1 MAKKAESGGYA
12 RLKGD
17 LAQKTPGSFYVLYGE
32 EDYLR
37 RYYLSMLRRQLV
49 DGPTEDFN
57 FHRLTSEN
65 FSMQVL
71 SESLEALPMM
81 AERTMIQVDDV
92 DLFALPEDDRTQL
105 AALFSDIPDYACL
118 VLVYADFKPDKRKKK
133 LWDAMEKN
141 AVLAEFAYQTE
152 HDLTAWIVRHF
163 RAEKKNISPALC
175 GYLLQRCGSSMTRL
189 DAEIAKICA
198 YSGADD
204 IVRADIDAVV
214 EPTLEAVVFEIT
226 DVLGQREFDRALERL
241 SVMLKLRAEPIAMG
255 SARSAAIC
263 AGSMPRASCRRP
275 GRPRRTLPRSAVSR
289 RLRPTSALC
298 RRGSCRTVSAR
309 RPFCCAARPTGR

>member
-49 DGPTEDFN
+49 DGPTENFN

-152 HDLTAWIVRHF
+152 RDLTAWIVRHF
-163 RAEKKNISPALC
+163 RAEKKNISPAQAPCRAHPAGGREDLAGPCFALRRRAVCGQQVLC
-175 GYLLQRCGSSMTRL
+175 AGAAAVGPLLRAGRAAVL
-189 DAEIAKICA
+189 R
-198 YSGADD
+198 GRPAD
-204 IVRADIDAVV
+204 
-214 EPTLEAVVFEIT
+214 E
-226 DVLGQREFDRALERL
+226 DVL
-241 SVMLKLRAEPIAMG
+241 
-255 SARSAAIC
+255 
-263 AGSMPRASCRRP
+263 
-275 GRPRRTLPRSAVSR
+275 
-289 RLRPTSALC
+289 
-298 RRGSCRTVSAR
+298 
-309 RPFCCAARPTGR
+309 

>member
-81 AERTMIQVDDV
+81 AERTMTQIDDV

-133 LWDAMEKN
+133 LWTPWRKTPCCGVRLPDRARPHGVDRAALPCGEKEYFACALRLSAAALRLVHDAARCRDRE
-141 AVLAEFAYQTE
+141 
-152 HDLTAWIVRHF
+152 DLRLFRGGRH
-163 RAEKKNISPALC
+163 RPR
-175 GYLLQRCGSSMTRL
+175 GHRRRCGADARGGRL
-189 DAEIAKICA
+189 
-198 YSGADD
+198 
-204 IVRADIDAVV
+204 
-214 EPTLEAVVFEIT
+214 
-226 DVLGQREFDRALERL
+226 
-241 SVMLKLRAEPIAMG
+241 
-255 SARSAAIC
+255 
-263 AGSMPRASCRRP
+263 
-275 GRPRRTLPRSAVSR
+275 
-289 RLRPTSALC
+289 
-298 RRGSCRTVSAR
+298 
-309 RPFCCAARPTGR
+309 

>member
-1 MAKKAESGGYA
+1 
-12 RLKGD
+12 
-17 LAQKTPGSFYVLYGE
+17 
-32 EDYLR
+32 
-37 RYYLSMLRRQLV
+37 
-49 DGPTEDFN
+49 
-57 FHRLTSEN
+57 
-65 FSMQVL
+65 MQVL

-81 AERTMIQVDDV
+81 AERTMIQIDDV

-152 HDLTAWIVRHF
+152 RDLTAWIVRHF

-226 DVLGQREFDRALERL
+226 DALGQREFDRALERL
-241 SVMLKLRAEPIAMG
+241 SVMLKLRAEPIAMLGAVG
-255 SARSAAIC
+255 SH
-263 AGSMPRASCRRP
+263 M
-275 GRPRRTLPRSAVSR
+275 R
-289 RLRPTSALC
+289 RLHAARILQAAGKTSQDLASLC
-298 RRGSCRTVSAR
+298 GVAPFAANKCFAQAR
-309 RPFCCAARPTGR
+309 RLSDRFCAQAMLLCCEADRQMKTSYDDPARILELLILQLAEEARHD

>member
-152 HDLTAWIVRHF
+152 RDLTAWIVRHF

-226 DVLGQREFDRALERL
+226 DALGQREFDRALERL
-241 SVMLKLRAEPIAMG
+241 SVMLKLRAEPSPC

-275 GRPRRTLPRSAVSR
+275 GSPRRTLPRSAASR
-289 RLRPTSALC
+289 RLRPTSALR
-298 RRGSCRTVSAR
+298 RRGGCRTASVR
-309 RPFCCAARPTGR
+309 RPCCCAARPTGR

>member
-118 VLVYADFKPDKRKKK
+118 VLVYADFKPDKRKA
-133 LWDAMEKN
+133 LGRHGEERRAGG
-141 AVLAEFAYQTE
+141 
-152 HDLTAWIVRHF
+152 VRL
-163 RAEKKNISPALC
+163 P
-175 GYLLQRCGSSMTRL
+175 
-189 DAEIAKICA
+189 
-198 YSGADD
+198 
-204 IVRADIDAVV
+204 
-214 EPTLEAVVFEIT
+214 
-226 DVLGQREFDRALERL
+226 DRARPHGVDRAALPCGEKEYFACALRL
-241 SVMLKLRAEPIAMG
+241 SAAALRLVHDA
-255 SARSAAIC
+255 AR
-263 AGSMPRASCRRP
+263 CRDRED
-275 GRPRRTLPRSAVSR
+275 L
-289 RLRPTSALC
+289 RLF
-298 RRGSCRTVSAR
+298 RRG
-309 RPFCCAARPTGR
+309 

>member
-37 RYYLSMLRRQLV
+37 HYYLSMLRRQLV

-152 HDLTAWIVRHF
+152 RDLTAWIVRHF
-163 RAEKKNISPALC
+163 RAEKEYFARALQLSAAALRLVHDAARC
-175 GYLLQRCGSSMTRL
+175 RDRKDLRLFRGGRHRPRGHRRRCGADARGGRL
-189 DAEIAKICA
+189 
-198 YSGADD
+198 
-204 IVRADIDAVV
+204 
-214 EPTLEAVVFEIT
+214 
-226 DVLGQREFDRALERL
+226 
-241 SVMLKLRAEPIAMG
+241 
-255 SARSAAIC
+255 
-263 AGSMPRASCRRP
+263 
-275 GRPRRTLPRSAVSR
+275 
-289 RLRPTSALC
+289 
-298 RRGSCRTVSAR
+298 
-309 RPFCCAARPTGR
+309 

>member
-81 AERTMIQVDDV
+81 AERTMIQIDDV

-118 VLVYADFKPDKRKKK
+118 VLVYADFKPDKRIPP
-133 LWDAMEKN
+133 LF
-141 AVLAEFAYQTE
+141 L
-152 HDLTAWIVRHF
+152 
-163 RAEKKNISPALC
+163 S
-175 GYLLQRCGSSMTRL
+175 
-189 DAEIAKICA
+189 
-198 YSGADD
+198 
-204 IVRADIDAVV
+204 
-214 EPTLEAVVFEIT
+214 
-226 DVLGQREFDRALERL
+226 RALNFHTKQLYHFLPVNTRKRKRKVCEQ
-241 SVMLKLRAEPIAMG
+241 SWKL
-255 SARSAAIC
+255 
-263 AGSMPRASCRRP
+263 
-275 GRPRRTLPRSAVSR
+275 
-289 RLRPTSALC
+289 
-298 RRGSCRTVSAR
+298 
-309 RPFCCAARPTGR
+309 

>member
-141 AVLAEFAYQTE
+141 AVLAALPRGEKEYFACALRLSAAALRLV
-152 HDLTAWIVRHF
+152 HDAARCRDREDLRLFRRGRHCP
-163 RAEKKNISPALC
+163 RRHRR
-175 GYLLQRCGSSMTRL
+175 RCGADARGGRL
-189 DAEIAKICA
+189 
-198 YSGADD
+198 
-204 IVRADIDAVV
+204 
-214 EPTLEAVVFEIT
+214 
-226 DVLGQREFDRALERL
+226 
-241 SVMLKLRAEPIAMG
+241 
-255 SARSAAIC
+255 
-263 AGSMPRASCRRP
+263 
-275 GRPRRTLPRSAVSR
+275 
-289 RLRPTSALC
+289 
-298 RRGSCRTVSAR
+298 
-309 RPFCCAARPTGR
+309 

>member
-81 AERTMIQVDDV
+81 AERTMI
-92 DLFALPEDDRTQL
+92 
-105 AALFSDIPDYACL
+105 
-118 VLVYADFKPDKRKKK
+118 
-133 LWDAMEKN
+133 
-141 AVLAEFAYQTE
+141 
-152 HDLTAWIVRHF
+152 
-163 RAEKKNISPALC
+163 
-175 GYLLQRCGSSMTRL
+175 
-189 DAEIAKICA
+189 
-198 YSGADD
+198 
-204 IVRADIDAVV
+204 
-214 EPTLEAVVFEIT
+214 
-226 DVLGQREFDRALERL
+226 
-241 SVMLKLRAEPIAMG
+241 
-255 SARSAAIC
+255 
-263 AGSMPRASCRRP
+263 
-275 GRPRRTLPRSAVSR
+275 
-289 RLRPTSALC
+289 
-298 RRGSCRTVSAR
+298 
-309 RPFCCAARPTGR
+309 

>member
-81 AERTMIQVDDV
+81 AERTMIQIDDV

-118 VLVYADFKPDKRKKK
+118 GTPWRKTPC
-133 LWDAMEKN
+133 WQN
-141 AVLAEFAYQTE
+141 
-152 HDLTAWIVRHF
+152 
-163 RAEKKNISPALC
+163 SP
-175 GYLLQRCGSSMTRL
+175 TR
-189 DAEIAKICA
+189 
-198 YSGADD
+198 
-204 IVRADIDAVV
+204 
-214 EPTLEAVVFEIT
+214 P
-226 DVLGQREFDRALERL
+226 
-241 SVMLKLRAEPIAMG
+241 
-255 SARSAAIC
+255 SA
-263 AGSMPRASCRRP
+263 
-275 GRPRRTLPRSAVSR
+275 
-289 RLRPTSALC
+289 TS
-298 RRGSCRTVSAR
+298 RRGSCGTSVRRKRIFRLRSAAT
-309 RPFCCAARPTGR
+309 CCSAAARP

>member
-81 AERTMIQVDDV
+81 AERTMTQIDDV

-152 HDLTAWIVRHF
+152 RDLTAWIVRHF

-226 DVLGQREFDRALERL
+226 DALGQREFDRALERL
-241 SVMLKLRAEPIAMG
+241 SVMLKLRAEPSPC

-263 AGSMPRASCRRP
+263 AGSTPHASCRRP
-275 GRPRRTLPRSAVSR
+275 GRPRRTLLRSAVSR
-289 RLRPTSALC
+289 RLRPTSALR

>member
-152 HDLTAWIVRHF
+152 RDLTAWIVRHF

-175 GYLLQRCGSSMTRL
+175 SYLLQRCGSSMTRL

-226 DVLGQREFDRALERL
+226 DALGAVGSHMRRLHAARILQAAGKTAQDLASLCGVAPFAANKCFAQARRL
-241 SVMLKLRAEPIAMG
+241 SDRFCAQAVLLCCEADRQMKTSYDDPARILELLILQLAEE
-255 SARSAAIC
+255 ARHD
-263 AGSMPRASCRRP
+263 
-275 GRPRRTLPRSAVSR
+275 
-289 RLRPTSALC
+289 
-298 RRGSCRTVSAR
+298 
-309 RPFCCAARPTGR
+309 

>member
-81 AERTMIQVDDV
+81 AERTMIQIDDV

-152 HDLTAWIVRHF
+152 RDLTAWIVRHF
-163 RAEKKNISPALC
+163 RAEKKNISSALC

-189 DAEIAKICA
+189 DAEIAKT
-198 YSGADD
+198 ST
-204 IVRADIDAVV
+204 
-214 EPTLEAVVFEIT
+214 PLW
-226 DVLGQREFDRALERL
+226 
-241 SVMLKLRAEPIAMG
+241 
-255 SARSAAIC
+255 
-263 AGSMPRASCRRP
+263 
-275 GRPRRTLPRSAVSR
+275 SR
-289 RLRPTSALC
+289 RSRRSSLRSPTHWASGSLTAHSSA
-298 RRGSCRTVSAR
+298 
-309 RPFCCAARPTGR
+309 

>member
-81 AERTMIQVDDV
+81 AERTMIQIDDV

-152 HDLTAWIVRHF
+152 RDLTAWSCGLPCGEKEYFVCALRLPAAALRLVHDAARCRDREDLRLFRRGRHCP
-163 RAEKKNISPALC
+163 RRHRR
-175 GYLLQRCGSSMTRL
+175 RCGADARGGRL
-189 DAEIAKICA
+189 
-198 YSGADD
+198 
-204 IVRADIDAVV
+204 
-214 EPTLEAVVFEIT
+214 
-226 DVLGQREFDRALERL
+226 
-241 SVMLKLRAEPIAMG
+241 
-255 SARSAAIC
+255 
-263 AGSMPRASCRRP
+263 
-275 GRPRRTLPRSAVSR
+275 
-289 RLRPTSALC
+289 
-298 RRGSCRTVSAR
+298 
-309 RPFCCAARPTGR
+309 

>member
-133 LWDAMEKN
+133 LWDAMEKT
-141 AVLAEFAYQTE
+141 AVLAALTVRLREGEYSATGRGSDPDIIVASAKAYI
-152 HDLTAWIVRHF
+152 D
-163 RAEKKNISPALC
+163 ALN
-175 GYLLQRCGSSMTRL
+175 RL
-189 DAEIAKICA
+189 DHKE
-198 YSGADD
+198 
-204 IVRADIDAVV
+204 RDALRTQEATG
-214 EPTLEAVVFEIT
+214 EP
-226 DVLGQREFDRALERL
+226 
-241 SVMLKLRAEPIAMG
+241 
-255 SARSAAIC
+255 AINTC
-263 AGSMPRASCRRP
+263 N
-275 GRPRRTLPRSAVSR
+275 
-289 RLRPTSALC
+289 
-298 RRGSCRTVSAR
+298 
-309 RPFCCAARPTGR
+309 

>member
-1 MAKKAESGGYA
+1 
-12 RLKGD
+12 
-17 LAQKTPGSFYVLYGE
+17 
-32 EDYLR
+32 
-37 RYYLSMLRRQLV
+37 
-49 DGPTEDFN
+49 
-57 FHRLTSEN
+57 
-65 FSMQVL
+65 
-71 SESLEALPMM
+71 
-81 AERTMIQVDDV
+81 MIQVDDV

-152 HDLTAWIVRHF
+152 RDLTAWIVRHF

-226 DVLGQREFDRALERL
+226 DALGQREFDRALERL
-241 SVMLKLRAEPIAMG
+241 SVMLKLRAEPIAMLGAVG
-255 SARSAAIC
+255 SHMRRL
-263 AGSMPRASCRRP
+263 PRRCASCRRP
-275 GRPRRTLPRSAVSR
+275 GRPHRICLALRRRAVCGQQVLCAGAAAVGPLLCAGR
-289 RLRPTSALC
+289 AAVLR
-298 RRGSCRTVSAR
+298 G
-309 RPFCCAARPTGR
+309 RPADEDVL

>member
-1 MAKKAESGGYA
+1 
-12 RLKGD
+12 
-17 LAQKTPGSFYVLYGE
+17 
-32 EDYLR
+32 
-37 RYYLSMLRRQLV
+37 
-49 DGPTEDFN
+49 
-57 FHRLTSEN
+57 
-65 FSMQVL
+65 MQVL

-226 DVLGQREFDRALERL
+226 DALGQREFDRALERL

-263 AGSMPRASCRRP
+263 AGSMPRASCRRREDLAGP
-275 GRPRRTLPRSAVSR
+275 CLALRCRAVCGQQVLCAGAEAVGPFLRAGRSAV
-289 RLRPTSALC
+289 LR
-298 RRGSCRTVSAR
+298 G
-309 RPFCCAARPTGR
+309 RPADEDVL

>member
-152 HDLTAWIVRHF
+152 RDLTAWIVRHF

-175 GYLLQRCGSSMTRL
+175 GYLLQRCGSSMTRPRSRRS
-189 DAEIAKICA
+189 A
-198 YSGADD
+198 
-204 IVRADIDAVV
+204 
-214 EPTLEAVVFEIT
+214 
-226 DVLGQREFDRALERL
+226 
-241 SVMLKLRAEPIAMG
+241 PIPG
-255 SARSAAIC
+255 RTTSSARTSTPLW
-263 AGSMPRASCRRP
+263 SRR
-275 GRPRRTLPRSAVSR
+275 SR
-289 RLRPTSALC
+289 RLSLRSPTRWASGNLTAHSSA
-298 RRGSCRTVSAR
+298 
-309 RPFCCAARPTGR
+309 

>member
-105 AALFSDIPDYACL
+105 AALFSDIQDYACL

-152 HDLTAWIVRHF
+152 RDLTAWIVRHF

-226 DVLGQREFDRALERL
+226 DALGQREFDRALERL
-241 SVMLKLRAEPIAMG
+241 SVCSSCAPSPSPC

-263 AGSMPRASCRRP
+263 AGSTPHASCRRP
-275 GRPRRTLPRSAVSR
+275 GRPRRTLPRSAASR
-289 RLRPTSALC
+289 RLRPTSALR
-298 RRGSCRTVSAR
+298 RRGGCRTASVR
-309 RPFCCAARPTGR
+309 RPCCCAARPTGR

>member
-152 HDLTAWIVRHF
+152 RDLTAWIVRHF

-175 GYLLQRCGSSMTRL
+175 GYLLQRCGSHVASRTDVTEAWQAGAAAVEAAVAGTTDKMVAFKCTREGGYKCETSL
-189 DAEIAKICA
+189 EPL
-198 YSGADD
+198 D
-204 IVRADIDAVV
+204 IVANFEKKVPREWINAEGNGVEQPFIDYVLPLIQG
-214 EPTLEAVVFEIT
+214 ET
-226 DVLGQREFDRALERL
+226 DGPKEN
-241 SVMLKLRAEPIAMG
+241 G
-255 SARSAAIC
+255 
-263 AGSMPRASCRRP
+263 
-275 GRPRRTLPRSAVSR
+275 LPRFAHLKKV
-289 RLRPTSALC
+289 LTTSM
-298 RRGSCRTVSAR
+298 
-309 RPFCCAARPTGR
+309 

>member
-65 FSMQVL
+65 
-71 SESLEALPMM
+71 LEALPMM

-152 HDLTAWIVRHF
+152 RDLTAWIVRHF

-189 DAEIAKICA
+189 DAEIAKRLFRGGRHRPRGHRRRC
-198 YSGADD
+198 GADA
-204 IVRADIDAVV
+204 R
-214 EPTLEAVVFEIT
+214 
-226 DVLGQREFDRALERL
+226 GGRL
-241 SVMLKLRAEPIAMG
+241 
-255 SARSAAIC
+255 
-263 AGSMPRASCRRP
+263 
-275 GRPRRTLPRSAVSR
+275 
-289 RLRPTSALC
+289 
-298 RRGSCRTVSAR
+298 
-309 RPFCCAARPTGR
+309 

>member
-152 HDLTAWIVRHF
+152 RDLTAWIVRHF
-163 RAEKKNISPALC
+163 RAEKENISSALC
-175 GYLLQRCGSSMTRL
+175 GYLAAALRLVHDAARCRDREDLRL
-189 DAEIAKICA
+189 FRRGRHCPRRHRRRR
-198 YSGADD
+198 GADA
-204 IVRADIDAVV
+204 R
-214 EPTLEAVVFEIT
+214 
-226 DVLGQREFDRALERL
+226 GGRL
-241 SVMLKLRAEPIAMG
+241 RDH
-255 SARSAAIC
+255 
-263 AGSMPRASCRRP
+263 
-275 GRPRRTLPRSAVSR
+275 RRTGPAGV
-289 RLRPTSALC
+289 
-298 RRGSCRTVSAR
+298 
-309 RPFCCAARPTGR
+309 

>member
-152 HDLTAWIVRHF
+152 RDLTAWIVRHF

-175 GYLLQRCGSSMTRL
+175 GYLLQRCGSMPRSRRS
-189 DAEIAKICA
+189 A
-198 YSGADD
+198 
-204 IVRADIDAVV
+204 
-214 EPTLEAVVFEIT
+214 
-226 DVLGQREFDRALERL
+226 
-241 SVMLKLRAEPIAMG
+241 PIPG
-255 SARSAAIC
+255 RTTSSARTST
-263 AGSMPRASCRRP
+263 P
-275 GRPRRTLPRSAVSR
+275 LWSR
-289 RLRPTSALC
+289 RSRRSSLRSPTRWASGNLTAHSSA
-298 RRGSCRTVSAR
+298 
-309 RPFCCAARPTGR
+309 